1 MITVL
6 VTLVIV
12 GFCMYLVET
21 YVPMPQPFRMII
33 RVVVALILVLWLLQ
47 VFGVYDIPVR
57 RVR

>member
-1 MITVL
+1 
-6 VTLVIV
+6 
-12 GFCMYLVET
+12 MYLVET